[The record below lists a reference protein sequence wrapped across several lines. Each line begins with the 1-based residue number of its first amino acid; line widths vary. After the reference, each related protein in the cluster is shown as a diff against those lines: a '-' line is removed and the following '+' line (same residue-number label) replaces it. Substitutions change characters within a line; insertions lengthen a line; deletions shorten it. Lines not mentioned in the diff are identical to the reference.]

1 MKGTL
6 YLIPVP
12 LAETAANEVL
22 PVSVL
27 HQVQRLQTFI
37 VENSKAARRHIKM
50 MVPEKVQADLKLF
63 ELNKHTEE
71 SELYS
76 FIKPLLEGEDMG
88 LLSDAGCPGVADP
101 GAKIVALAHENGIK
115 VVPMVGPSSIL
126 LAMMASGMNGQSF
139 VFHGYIP
146 IDKKDRKNF
155 IKQMERISYEQNQ
168 AQLFIETPYRN
179 NQLLDDLFQTLQ
191 PHTRLSIG
199 ANLTHPDELMQTKT
213 IAQWKKNKPQLHK
226 IPTIFILQK
235 SK

>member
-22 PVSVL
+22 PASVL

-76 FIKPLLEGEDMG
+76 FIKPLIEGEDMG

-213 IAQWKKNKPQLHK
+213 VTQWKKNKPQLHK

>member
-12 LAETAANEVL
+12 LSETAANEVL
-22 PVSVL
+22 PTSVL
-27 HQVQRLQTFI
+27 HQMQRLHTFI
-37 VENSKAARRHIKM
+37 VENSKAARKHIKT
-50 MVPEKVQADLKLF
+50 MVPEKVQADLQLF

-71 SELYS
+71 QELHS
-76 FIKPLLEGEDMG
+76 LIKPLMEGEDMG
-88 LLSDAGCPGVADP
+88 LLSDAGCPGIADP
-101 GAKIVALAHENGIK
+101 GAKIVELAHENGIR

-155 IKQMERISYEQNQ
+155 IKHMERLSYEQNQ

-179 NQLLDDLFQTLQ
+179 HQLLDDLFQTLQ
-191 PHTRLSIG
+191 PHTKLSIG
-199 ANLTHPDELMQTKT
+199 ANLTHRDELMQTKT
-213 IAQWKKNKPQLHK
+213 IAQWKKNKPELHK